1 MSNILDTHCR
11 AIDFISLCHNQPAI
25 LGAMQIIAE
34 FTNLLASFSST
45 VPLPLFVTLA
55 AFIEEVIAPIPSPF
69 VMTISGSL
77 IASQGQG
84 LVFLAAMAV
93 LGAFSKTVGSYIIY
107 FIADKL
113 EDVVIDKFGKF
124 LGVSHNDT
132 EGIGKIFGKGM
143 RDDVTIFLMRAIP
156 IMPTAPVSVVAGILK
171 FDLKTYL
178 LASFA
183 GLIVRNVFYLYLG
196 YVGIDALE
204 SINTN
209 LQSLETIGYVVL
221 FMFLAGLT
229 LWFYKKR
236 RSGGHTKMFD
246 RGEDAKMGE

>member
-1 MSNILDTHCR
+1 
-11 AIDFISLCHNQPAI
+11 
-25 LGAMQIIAE
+25 MQIIAE
-34 FTNLLASFSST
+34 FTNLLSSFSST

-77 IASQGQG
+77 IAAQGQG
-84 LVFLAAMAV
+84 LVFLGVMAI
-93 LGAFSKTVGSYIIY
+93 LGAFSKTAGSYIIY

-113 EDVVIDKFGKF
+113 EDILINKFGKF

-132 EGIGKIFGKGM
+132 EGIGKMFGKGM

-196 YVGIDALE
+196 YVGIGALE

-236 RSGGHTKMFD
+236 RAGEHTKMF
-246 RGEDAKMGE
+246 E